1 MTRPCPLCPD
11 GSVWNSN
18 GPTGRKCPACNG
30 KAYIGDDD
38 EPSESEEQADDW
50 PAYMEDER

>member
-38 EPSESEEQADDW
+38 EPSDEEQADDW
-50 PAYMEDER
+50 PAYMEEER